1 LVPVSRRA
9 VVVGTAV
16 GLVLLAGVLVG
27 ASLAVDGGTDSP
39 MSSDVEAE
47 PLLVPV
53 TASERSVAV
62 GVGVT
67 VVDEPGQEVIS
78 GRAGTVTGV
87 AATVG
92 DTLESGDILARVD
105 DRPIV
110 GMVTSSPLW
119 RDLSESDTGPDVKR
133 LQKFLRQVDRYEG
146 PVNGTFGAA
155 TRRAV
160 AAFNASVGRRDLGG
174 RFSLETV
181 AWLGP
186 ESLTVSEV
194 SARPGQA
201 VAVGA
206 ALLRGPDRPVAIAV
220 AEPVGGVPGD
230 DGGHELVVGDVRAP
244 YVAGSGTVTDPDDVA
259 ALAGAVGSTGE
270 GIGQVVSAVPRTVLV
285 VPSSAVVVD
294 AAGTTC
300 VFTDVDGPG
309 TVVAPT
315 GGGLATVELQ
325 PDVGVSEVLAN
336 PHQVRSEV
344 SCS

>member
-1 LVPVSRRA
+1 
-9 VVVGTAV
+9 VGTAV
-16 GLVLLAGVLVG
+16 ALVLLSAGLVG
-27 ASLAVDGGTDSP
+27 ASLLVDDGTDSP
-39 MSSDVEAE
+39 MSSDVQAE

-53 TASERSVAV
+53 TASERAVSV

-67 VVDEPGQEVIS
+67 VVDEPGQEVLC

-110 GMVTSSPLW
+110 GMVATSPLW

-133 LQKFLRQVDRYEG
+133 LQKFLRQVDRYDG

-160 AAFNASVGRRDLGG
+160 AAFNASIGRRDLGG

-186 ESLTVSEV
+186 EPLRVSEV
-194 SARPGQA
+194 AARPGQA

-206 ALLRGPDRPVAIAV
+206 ALLRGPDRPVAITV
-220 AEPVGGVPGD
+220 AEPVGGVPAE

-244 YVAGSGTVTDPDDVA
+244 YVAGSGTVTNSDDVA
-259 ALAGAVGSTGE
+259 AVAVALGSTGE
-270 GIGQVVSAVPRTVLV
+270 GIGEVVSAAPRTVLV

-294 AAGTTC
+294 ADGATC

-309 TVVAPT
+309 IVVEPS
-315 GGGLATVELQ
+315 GGGLAVVELQ
-325 PDVGVSEVLAN
+325 PDVALRDVLAN
-336 PHQVRSEV
+336 PLQVRSEV